1 VASSTPGTRPTVFSA
16 IAVIVGAPVPVLDR
30 EAEQQHH
37 GERGAAPAQTA
48 ALLLDDDVDRLL
60 LPHVDDRTASSLM
73 LRAM

>member
-1 VASSTPGTRPTVFSA
+1 
-16 IAVIVGAPVPVLDR
+16 LDR